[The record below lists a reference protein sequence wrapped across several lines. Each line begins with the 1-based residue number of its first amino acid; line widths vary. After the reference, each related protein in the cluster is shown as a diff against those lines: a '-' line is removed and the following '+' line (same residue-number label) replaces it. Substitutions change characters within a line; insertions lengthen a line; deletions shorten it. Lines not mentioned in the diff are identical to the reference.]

1 MNSYIF
7 EYRHKVT
14 GETLQIEVDADNYL
28 EAEQMAYDEVFAIC
42 DEEGLE
48 LIDHNEN
55 SNRHPASEQ
64 ELAFELAED
73 HKRESAKEAG
83 W

>member
-1 MNSYIF
+1 MYTYTF

-14 GETLQIEVDADNYL
+14 GETLKIEVEADDWR
-28 EAEQMAYDEVFAIC
+28 EAEQMAYDQIFAIC

-48 LIDHNEN
+48 IVDHNEN

-64 ELAFELAED
+64 ELAFDLAED
-73 HKRESAKEAG
+73 HRRESAKEAG